1 MMKATAPLLPE
12 VVKEPHLDILI
23 YGLNYA
29 PELTGIG
36 KYTGEM
42 AAWLSARGHRVRVIT
57 APPYYPAWR
66 ISDAYRGRGYIRE
79 GGGPKGDGVGEPLV
93 YRCPLYVPEKVTGLK
108 RVRHLF
114 SFALSSLPV
123 VMREVLASRAGAPDV
138 IWTVEPTFFCAPF
151 ALLASRLSHT
161 PAWLHVQDFE
171 VDAAFDLGMLP
182 SKGPV
187 HTLAML
193 LESTFSRAFQRVSSI
208 SVRMV
213 ERSLTKSVPPE
224 RIVLFPNWVDIDLV
238 KPQPVG
244 APNRFRSELG
254 LQGKVVFLYSGNM
267 GNKQGLE
274 LLPKAAEALRDDPSI
289 HFLLCGE
296 GTGRAQLEEMSK
308 GLPNVT
314 LLPLQPL
321 DVLNELLN
329 CADVHLLPQ
338 RADAADLVMPSKLTG
353 MMSSGRPTIASSPA
367 DTQLGTVIAGGSD
380 GKSPCGLVIPPEDV
394 NAMVQAVQA
403 LASNA
408 EERTRMGE
416 HARQYA
422 VKHLGREQVLE
433 QFERDLRSA
442 VAEYRGLPFERP
454 QTPFRFA
461 LVDRRRRR
469 RAPAPPVPAE

>member
-1 MMKATAPLLPE
+1 
-12 VVKEPHLDILI
+12 
-23 YGLNYA
+23 
-29 PELTGIG
+29 
-36 KYTGEM
+36 M

-57 APPYYPAWR
+57 APPYYPAWK
-66 ISDAYRGRGYIRE
+66 IADAYRGRGYVSE

-108 RVRHLF
+108 RMRHLF
-114 SFALSSLPV
+114 SFAISSFPV
-123 VMREVLASRAGAPDV
+123 LMREVLASRAGTPDV
-138 IWTVEPTFFCAPF
+138 IWTVEPTFFGAPS
-151 ALLASRLSHT
+151 ALLASRLAHT

-182 SKGPV
+182 RKGPV
-187 HTLAML
+187 HTVAML
-193 LESTFSRAFQRVSSI
+193 LESTFSKAFQRVSSI

-238 KPQPVG
+238 KPQPVD
-244 APNRFRSELG
+244 APNRFRTEHG
-254 LQGKVVFLYSGNM
+254 LEGKVVFLYSGNM

-274 LLPKAAEALRDDPSI
+274 LLPKVAEVLRHDRSI
-289 HFLLCGE
+289 RFLLCGE
-296 GTGRAQLEEMSK
+296 GSYRSELEALCK

-321 DVLNELLN
+321 EALNELLN

-338 RADAADLVMPSKLTG
+338 RLDAADLVMPSKLTG
-353 MMSSGRPTIASSPA
+353 MMSSGRPTIASTPM
-367 DTQLGTVIAGGSD
+367 DTQLGTVIAGGTD
-380 GKSPCGLVIPPEDV
+380 GRSPCGVVIPPEDV
-394 NAMVQAVQA
+394 NAMVRAVQT

-408 EERTRMGE
+408 EGRALMGN
-416 HARQYA
+416 HARDYA

-461 LVDRRRRR
+461 LVNRRRRR
-469 RAPAPPVPAE
+469 RPAAPPIPTE